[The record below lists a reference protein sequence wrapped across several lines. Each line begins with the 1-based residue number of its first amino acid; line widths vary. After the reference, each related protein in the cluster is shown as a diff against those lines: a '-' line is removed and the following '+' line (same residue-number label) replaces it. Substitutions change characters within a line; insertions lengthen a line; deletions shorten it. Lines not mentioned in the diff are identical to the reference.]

1 MTGKATNV
9 SKHEI
14 LNAVPNKYTVP
25 LPELNIKRLTDMASD
40 MTRSIKS
47 AQPTKNE
54 DTSSSIYKLVC
65 STEILFGFALFC
77 CKKKLAWYSHTSHV
91 WKILKFSIS

>member
-1 MTGKATNV
+1 MTGKATSV

-14 LNAVPNKYTVP
+14 LNAVPNKSTVP

-65 STEILFGFALFC
+65 STEILFGSALFC
-77 CKKKLAWYSHTSHV
+77 CKNKLAWYSHMSH
-91 WKILKFSIS
+91 FSC